1 MSIHRRAAKRDSNEP
16 AIINALKYAGAR
28 VWQISAPGVPDLLV
42 SFRGETFLLE
52 TKARGGRLTD
62 EQKYFFETW
71 TGGAVAIVR
80 SVDDALR
87 AIGAID

>member
-1 MSIHRRAAKRDSNEP
+1 MRRAAKRDKNEP
-16 AIINALKYAGAR
+16 EIVSALKQAGAH

-42 SFRGETFLLE
+42 SFRNETFLLE
-52 TKARGGRLTD
+52 TKARHGKLTD
-62 EQKYFFETW
+62 EQIIFFETW

-80 SVDDALR
+80 SIDDALR